1 MSGSKNFYYLLLMSI
16 CWFSCQNSP
25 HERASISGFT
35 YQDSLFFKAKA
46 LAQDGLNRQALL
58 TLSSYLSQIDSSTK
72 VEAWDPRITM
82 LAGNLYFSTFDVD
95 SAVHFWEKTK
105 DIAEFFNNDSL
116 IASVTTNLGA
126 AFLQKKFQHTAFQYF
141 QVAKE
146 HMEKLGMLNDSYHI
160 TCYNLARTL
169 FNLHQFR
176 DADSILQVI
185 HNSPYQ
191 YVRFLYFGLRSE
203 IDAKNNDI
211 TSCHTHMDSAKK
223 YLPYFKM
230 YIPLFH
236 IHELSLLLK
245 LNDTNEIKKYLSKQ
259 PPQYL
264 DQDIHYQMLFNKAYY
279 MVNRQLYV
287 DTATFT
293 AYENQMA
300 SEDNSIKEQYYELLS
315 LYYQDRQ
322 NNPLLLHSLQELANI
337 RTDILNE
344 NTNTMREDF
353 LTSGILTDNKILKTE
368 NELNK
373 VRYKKQK
380 DLYRISFLLVTIII
394 ISLTFFY
401 VRLHR
406 YKNLLKN
413 QVEKMAIVNKA
424 LKESK
429 MMIEYKLSEEK
440 NRWEKTN
447 QTLKKTAILKN
458 QLGQFFNE
466 IGKTSDTKSLP
477 EKLVNKAKLNFYA
490 FFKNYQDLALLAAN
504 DSEILHYLENITSI
518 HPGLSEREIQ
528 VLSLILSGFTT
539 SEVGTLLH
547 YSLKNIEYYRTSI
560 RKKLQI
566 PEDVQITDFCK
577 NEARKF
583 KSS

>member
-1 MSGSKNFYYLLLMSI
+1 MSGIRNIYFLLLIST

-35 YQDSLFFKAKA
+35 YNDSLFFKAKA
-46 LAQDGLNRQALL
+46 LAQEGLNRQALL
-58 TLSSYLSQIDSSTK
+58 TLSPYLSQIDASTE
-72 VEAWDPRITM
+72 VAAWDPRITI
-82 LAGNLYFSTFDVD
+82 LAGNLYFSSFNID

-105 DIAEFFNNDSL
+105 DIADYFDNDSL
-116 IASVTTNLGA
+116 MASVTTNLGA
-126 AFLQKKFQHTAFQYF
+126 AFLQKKFHHTAFQYF

-146 HMEKLGMLNDSYHI
+146 HMEKLDMLYDSYHI

-169 FNLHQFR
+169 FNLNQYH
-176 DADSILQVI
+176 DADSILQII

-191 YVRFLYFGLRSE
+191 HVRFLYYGLRSE
-203 IDAKNNDI
+203 IDAANNDI
-211 TSCHTHMDSAKK
+211 ASCHNNMDSAKK
-223 YLPYFKM
+223 YLPYLKM

-236 IHELSLLLK
+236 IHELSLLLE
-245 LNDTNEIKKYLSKQ
+245 LHDTSGINKYLSNQ
-259 PPQYL
+259 PPKYS
-264 DQDIHYQMLFNKAYY
+264 DQDIQYQMLFNKAYY
-279 MVNRQLYV
+279 VVNRQLYV

-293 AYENQMA
+293 AYENQIA
-300 SEDNSIKEQYYELLS
+300 TEDNTIKELYYELLS
-315 LYYQDRQ
+315 QYYQDH
-322 NNPLLLHSLQELANI
+322 NNKPLLLHSLQQLANI
-337 RTDILNE
+337 RKDILNE
-344 NTNTMREDF
+344 KTNIMREDF
-353 LTSGILTDNKILKTE
+353 LSSGIITDNKILKTE

-380 DLYRISFLLVTIII
+380 DLYRISFLLVSIII
-394 ISLTFFY
+394 ISLLIFY
-401 VRLHR
+401 LRLNR
-406 YKNLLKN
+406 YKNLLKH

-466 IGKTSDTKSLP
+466 IGKPSDNKSIP

-504 DSEILHYLENITSI
+504 DSEILHYLENITTI
-518 HPGLSEREIQ
+518 HPGLSEKEIQ

-539 SEVGTLLH
+539 TEVGTLLH
-547 YSLKNIEYYRTSI
+547 YSPKNIEYYRTSI

-566 PEDVQITDFCK
+566 PEDIQITDFCK